1 MNRSIL
7 LVLVVSTSSFADDP
21 FACVDPDVADV
32 FLGGWYQSPSAYS
45 TSVPDNFAEL
55 SVPAGFTLVGSEVA
69 DSHMSV
75 VYKTEMNVEAAQ
87 SSAVSAMTDAGWMKM
102 EDQRMSARGGFQT
115 STRPQATSFCRDD
128 KPRVLSAI
136 SRRKSGQTYVSYS
149 MHSQVQS
156 QPCGEPT
163 PTSRFDPYRTLS
175 GHLPALKL
183 PEDARSSNAG
193 GGGGGDEV
201 NSHVDVLTT
210 MSRAAL
216 LRFFGDQI
224 QDQQWVFDT
233 NWSGELSSG
242 SLWTLDTRDDGMLI
256 GTLHIFGPSVGAV
269 RVRFSV
275 SPAEPK
281 VGGQQGGWSS
291 TTIRSN

>member
-7 LVLVVSTSSFADDP
+7 LAFVVSTSSFADDP
-21 FACVDPDVADV
+21 FACVDPDVANA
-32 FLGGWYQSPSAYS
+32 FLGGWYQSLSTYS

-55 SVPAGFTLVGSEVA
+55 SVPAGFTLVGSRVA
-69 DSHMSV
+69 ESHMSV
-75 VYKTEMNVEAAQ
+75 VYKTEMNVDAAL

-102 EDQRMSARGGFQT
+102 KDQRMSARGGFQT
-115 STRPQATSFCRDD
+115 STRPQATSLCRDD

-136 SRRKSGQTYVSYS
+136 SHRKSGQTYVSYS
-149 MHSQVQS
+149 MHNQIQA

-163 PTSRFDPYRTLS
+163 PTPRFDPYRTLS
-175 GHLPALKL
+175 GHLPVLKL
-183 PEDARSSNAG
+183 PEDAQSSNVG

-224 QDQQWVFDT
+224 RDQQWVFDT

-242 SLWTLDTRDDGMLI
+242 SLWTLDTRDDGILI

-275 SPAEPK
+275 SPAKPK

-291 TTIRSN
+291 TTIGSN

>member
-7 LVLVVSTSSFADDP
+7 LVLVASTSSFADDP

-32 FLGGWYQSPSAYS
+32 FLGGWYQNSSAYS
-45 TSVPDNFAEL
+45 TSVPDNFADL
-55 SVPAGFTLVGSEVA
+55 NVPVDFTLVGSQVA
-69 DSHMSV
+69 NSHMSV
-75 VYKTEMNVEAAQ
+75 AYKTDMNVEAAL
-87 SSAVSAMTDAGWMKM
+87 SSAVSAMTDAGWKTM
-102 EDQRMSARGGFQT
+102 EGQRMSHRGGFQT
-115 STRPQATSFCRDD
+115 SAIPQATSFCRDGA
-128 KPRVLSAI
+128 PQVLSAI

-156 QPCGEPT
+156 QPCGEPP
-163 PTSRFDPYRTLS
+163 PTSRFDPYRTLN
-175 GHLPALKL
+175 GHLPTLKL
-183 PEDARSSNAG
+183 PEDSKSSNVG

-224 QDQQWVFDT
+224 QDQQWAFDT
-233 NWSGELSSG
+233 NWSGEMSSG
-242 SLWTLDTRDDGMLI
+242 SLWTLDTPEDGMLI

-281 VGGQQGGWSS
+281 VGGQLGSWSS
-291 TTIRSN
+291 TTIR